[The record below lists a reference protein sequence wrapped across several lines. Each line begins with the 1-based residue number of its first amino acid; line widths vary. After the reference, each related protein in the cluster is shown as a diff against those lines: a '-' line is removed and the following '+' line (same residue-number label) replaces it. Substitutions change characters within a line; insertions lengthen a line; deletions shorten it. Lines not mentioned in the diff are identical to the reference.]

1 MVRFSGNFVE
11 RPSVSS
17 HNKRRNLEEQK
28 CYIRFDFFDEENFKK
43 LSNVYDLIKSAKNN
57 SLPETDEFWLKVFP
71 DSVLKKFYFSENDIK
86 PDFETKK
93 IDDIVWHFYSLIE
106 SLVVNCD
113 LKYLNL
119 YKISDSQAQLDF
131 YPYGYPYGGIS
142 AMVVLIKSFDCLP
155 RTTDD
160 GTGIYR
166 IDFMKDGSFEINDV
180 RSRKKVKSNFIFIFI
195 KKLFLKK

>member
-1 MVRFSGNFVE
+1 ME

>member
-1 MVRFSGNFVE
+1 M
-11 RPSVSS
+11 
-17 HNKRRNLEEQK
+17 EEQK